1 MAYNNP
7 FFYNRDSSVDPTYKY
22 VDVSTYKPIYG
33 SSISFRSRIN
43 SIDTVDNTIKI
54 MPASANN
61 LKIKYS
67 LKFLLTDLETGN
79 LLKSIEIAGGYR
91 HLKFKDPSNLYI
103 DFLGLVESYSIN
115 KTSNSLNEVSLDVNV
130 YFKSPLLKWR
140 TSCLLS
146 GITNASSSFVSGR
159 TYQLYDIVYNNIFNN
174 GSQFATDTN
183 LIDNFFIKKTSDA
196 SPMYDN
202 NFFSHWSKN
211 FIFDCK
217 LPFSIENEFDVYKTE
232 FKNSFNQNI
241 KYKNNSNSL
250 KKFNLRFENITTQQC
265 RAMLFFL
272 EKRCG
277 YRRFIYDFPIFLK
290 KNKVFICSEWDHT
303 FKYDN
308 CHDLNVLF
316 MEDPQP
322 NVKFFDSQNQTIYYI

>member
-1 MAYNNP
+1 MVYNNP
-7 FFYNRDSSVDPTYKY
+7 FFYNRDSSVDPKYSY
-22 VDVSTYKPIYG
+22 VDVSVYRPIYG
-33 SSISFRSRIN
+33 SSVSFKSRLN
-43 SIDTVDNTIKI
+43 SLDTIDNSIKI

-67 LKFLLTDLETGN
+67 LRFLLDDANTGN

-91 HLKFKDPSNLYI
+91 YLKFKDPSGLYI

-115 KTSNSLNEVSLDVNV
+115 KNSNFLNEILLDVNV

-140 TSCLLS
+140 TSCLLN
-146 GITNASSSFVSGR
+146 GIDKASSNFVNGKI
-159 TYQLYDIVYNNIFNN
+159 YQLYDIVYSDYFNTTN
-174 GSQFATDTN
+174 QFTSSTN
-183 LIDNFFIKKTSDA
+183 LIDNFFIKKSSEQLGTN
-196 SPMYDN
+196 YT
-202 NFFSHWSKN
+202 NFFSHFSKN

-217 LPFSIENEFDVYKTE
+217 IPFSIQNEFDVYKTE

-250 KKFNLRFENITTQQC
+250 KKFNLKFENITTQQC
-265 RAMLFFL
+265 KAMLFFL

-290 KNKVFICSEWDHT
+290 KNKVFVCSEWDHS
-303 FKYDN
+303 FKYEN
-308 CHDLNVLF
+308 CHDIDVLF

-322 NVKFFDSQNQTIYYI
+322 NVKFFDYQNQTIYYL